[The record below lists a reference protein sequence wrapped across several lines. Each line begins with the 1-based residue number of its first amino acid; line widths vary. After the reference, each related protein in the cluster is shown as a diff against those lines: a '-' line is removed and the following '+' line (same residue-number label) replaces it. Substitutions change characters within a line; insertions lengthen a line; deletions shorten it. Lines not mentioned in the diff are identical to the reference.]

1 MNDIE
6 VFQNI
11 KQESK
16 NKLKEILKVKKIPKK
31 QIIFYEREQTDKIY
45 FIKEGKVTLFKINER
60 VYL

>member
-16 NKLKEILKVKKIPKK
+16 NKLKEILKVKKIPKSKLFFMKGNK
-31 QIIFYEREQTDKIY
+31 QIK
-45 FIKEGKVTLFKINER
+45 FIL
-60 VYL
+60 

>member
-16 NKLKEILKVKKIPKK
+16 NKLKEILKVKKYLKSKLFFMKGNK
-31 QIIFYEREQTDKIY
+31 QIK
-45 FIKEGKVTLFKINER
+45 FIL
-60 VYL
+60 